1 MSCNITAGITGGCN
15 TNIGGVQTVYLR
27 NTGGMWYKYEMDKGT
42 ASLVETYNVNQASSI
57 LGFTQTLTIQL
68 DKMEAAKQVQIQK
81 IAQANDLQVQV
92 ETNDGILFEFGIERG
107 AYLASGTTT
116 SGTAYTDANQSE
128 LVIQADSKQSMTTP
142 TTPPINSGDIF
153 VQYNILDEGGYSPGT
168 GLAYGGFPTFETRV
182 VDSLETTIVRPA
194 PFVYPRVGYNMGNPV
209 GAGPYFVNGTSAQS
223 ADNPYYTNLQAA
235 VEFNFVLEC
244 IQDFPAAFD
253 FTTATLQWYNGDFGN
268 TYVSIPNVTGMPPSV
283 PQGPLLGDTFTVST
297 TTPFVIPI
305 NPNSNTYSAEGGV
318 SLGINNQW
326 TAGFD
331 SYFKTTSGQITFR
344 AI

>member
-1 MSCNITAGITGGCN
+1 MSCNITSGIAGGCN
-15 TNIGGVQTVYLR
+15 TAIGGVQNVYLR
-27 NTGGMWYKYEMDKGT
+27 NTAGTWYTYEMDKGT

-92 ETNDGILFEFGIERG
+92 ETNEGTMFEFGIERG
-107 AYLASGTTT
+107 AYLASGTST

-153 VQYNILDEGGYSPGT
+153 VQYNVIPKT
-168 GLAYGGFPTFETRV
+168 GLAYGGFPTFEQKV
-182 VDSLETTIVRPA
+182 VDSLETSPLRPV
-194 PFVYPRVGYNMGNPV
+194 PKVGGVPVQPYVAFNALPSATV
-209 GAGPYFVNGTSAQS
+209 GAPYYTNTL
-223 ADNPYYTNLQAA
+223 YTNLQAQ

-244 IQDFPAAFD
+244 IQDLPASFD
-253 FTTATLQWYNGDFGN
+253 FTTATLQWFDGDFNGP
-268 TYVSIPNVTGMPPSV
+268 TFVSIPNVTGMPPSV
-283 PQGPLLGDTFTVST
+283 PQGPLLGDIFTVST
-297 TTPFVIPI
+297 TAPFVIPI
-305 NPNSNTYSAEGGV
+305 NPSTNNYSAEGGV
-318 SLGINNQW
+318 ALGINNQW

-331 SYFKTTSGQITFR
+331 PFFKTTSGQITFK